1 MNKHNHNGFA
11 IAIAWPE
18 TLCKQAGAWYD
29 GLMNSLKISKNNY
42 YKVGHAAVV
51 LINAQT
57 NKCYYFDFGRYHAP
71 YGYGRVRDE
80 ITDHDLKV
88 KTFPVIKSN
97 TIENIDVILNELL
110 NNPSCHGNGYLLASY
125 TSVSFEKAYA
135 KAKQMQ
141 QRGVIKYGPFEP
153 NGTNCSRFVRSV
165 VLSGKPKF
173 TYQLKLLT
181 PYSVSP
187 TPKTN
192 VLSLLNKLILFPE
205 ENTLYKNIAMA

>member
-153 NGTNCSRFVRSV
+153 NGTNCSRF
-165 VLSGKPKF
+165 